1 MRRMI
6 IAGNWKMN
14 KDIKETFDFI
24 LPLKNNLIGQNL
36 SVEVVVCPP
45 FTSLYV
51 ASELLKETNVKLGAQ
66 NMFYEVEGAYTGEV
80 SPKMLKSVKCEYVIL
95 GHSERRRYFYETDE
109 IVNKKVK
116 KALEF
121 ELKPIICIGETLE
134 EREQGKTFEVIEK
147 QVRGTLSG
155 LSVDEVKSVV
165 IAYEPVWAIGTGRN
179 ATPEQAQE
187 AHKFIRE
194 VVAGLF
200 DSDVAD
206 KLIIQYGGS
215 VTAENAYSLLSQPD
229 VDGAL
234 VGGASLKIDSFLKI
248 IKAGEMAY
256 LEKKD

>member
-1 MRRMI
+1 MI

-14 KDIKETFDFI
+14 KDIKETFEFL

-36 SVEVVVCPP
+36 QVEVVVCPP
-45 FTSLYV
+45 FTSLFV
-51 ASELLKETNVKLGAQ
+51 ASKMLKGTRIKLGAQ

-80 SPKMLKSVKCEYVIL
+80 SAKMLKSVNCEYVII

-121 ELKPIICIGETLE
+121 GIKPIICVGETLD
-134 EREQGKTFEVIEK
+134 ERESGKTFKVIEA
-147 QVRGTLSG
+147 QVRGVLNG
-155 LSVDEVKSVV
+155 LIYEQIKEVV

-187 AHKFIRE
+187 AQKFIRE
-194 VVAGLF
+194 IVSILFNSEVAQNLT
-200 DSDVAD
+200 
-206 KLIIQYGGS
+206 IQYGGS
-215 VTAENAYSLLSQPD
+215 VTPENAYSLLSQPD

-234 VGGASLKIDSFLKI
+234 VGGASLKVDSFLKI
-248 IKAGEMAY
+248 IKAGQTA
-256 LEKKD
+256 LIEKIN